1 MVSCD
6 DCQDCI
12 PLDEKDPGVN
22 VSLIDSTSII
32 KVLKVLDAYRIDSVS
47 FVNQL
52 NEVNEELEDEAL
64 SNDEKVLLRDKRDSI
79 NSLFTAHN
87 DKMKSEKTLLK
98 SLQEGQT
105 EIQEL
110 YVDDNPL
117 FKSFNKSNIFRF
129 PLRPD
134 RNSTTFIIIFK
145 DRQDTLQFN
154 YQREI
159 QEVDRRIKVI
169 AKDIEVGKHTFQ
181 KIDLDTTNI
190 INETHAK
197 FYF

>member
-87 DKMKSEKTLLK
+87 DKMQSEKTLLK